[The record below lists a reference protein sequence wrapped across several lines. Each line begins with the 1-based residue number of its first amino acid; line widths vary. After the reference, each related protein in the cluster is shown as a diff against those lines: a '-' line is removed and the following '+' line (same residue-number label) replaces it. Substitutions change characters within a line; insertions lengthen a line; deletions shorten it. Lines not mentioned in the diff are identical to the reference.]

1 MSNASRRKWTVAV
14 WVAGDNNLESFGET
28 DLGEMKHVGSSD
40 EVAVVAQFDRM
51 GDEQTRR
58 YFLRAGTPL
67 DDDVVGELGETN
79 TGDPA
84 VAIDFFT
91 WAFGEWPS
99 EKRLAVIWNH
109 GSGIDEADIYARSVT
124 RGLRIERG
132 AAPDGDDTIPRAR
145 IREVAS
151 SGHRRALF
159 ATTVDRAVHSRA
171 IAYDD
176 TARDFLDN
184 AELKRVLEQVVE
196 RTGAPI
202 DVLGFDACLMNLV
215 EVAYQLRGTVD
226 HIVGSEEVEPGDG
239 WPYDGVLSELTAT
252 PELTGKEA
260 AARFV
265 QKYMDSYR
273 GDEAVTQSAVDVSR
287 AAAVAETT
295 SAFADACIP
304 LVESREDFGDFSK
317 AVKNAQRF
325 RMKDFADLGDLC
337 TRVGTPSMP
346 AGVQD
351 AASKL
356 RDVLFGDSPFVIASG
371 RKGAGVEGAT
381 GTAVYF
387 PIVGDVQVAYDE
399 LDFGRDTAWGNLI
412 ARYSEA

>member
-1 MSNASRRKWTVAV
+1 MSNGGRRKWTAAV
-14 WVAGDNNLESFGET
+14 WVAGDNNLDSFGET
-28 DLGEMKHVGSSD
+28 DLGEMKKVGSSD
-40 EVAVVAQFDRM
+40 DVAVVAQFDRM

-58 YFLRAGTPL
+58 YLLRADTAL
-67 DDDVVGELGETN
+67 EEDVVAELGETN

-84 VAIDFFT
+84 VAADFFT
-91 WAFGEWPS
+91 WAFAEWPS

-109 GSGIDEADIYARSVT
+109 GSGIDEADIYARATT
-124 RGLRIERG
+124 RGLRIER
-132 AAPDGDDTIPRAR
+132 APAPDDDAIARAR
-145 IREVAS
+145 VREVAS

-159 ATTVDRAVHSRA
+159 ATTLDKAVHSRA

-176 TARDFLDN
+176 AARDFLDN
-184 AELKRVLEQVVE
+184 AELKRVLAEVVE

-202 DVLGFDACLMNLV
+202 DILGFDACLMNLV
-215 EVAYQLRGTVD
+215 EVSYQLRGTVG

-239 WPYDGVLSELTAT
+239 WPYDGVIGELAT
-252 PELTGKEA
+252 TPDLPPREA
-260 AARFV
+260 AVRFV

-273 GDEAVTQSAVDVSR
+273 ADETVTQSAVDVSR
-287 AAAVAETT
+287 ASEVAEAM
-295 SAFADACIP
+295 SAFADASIP
-304 LVESREDFGDFSK
+304 LVDSNEHFGDFSK

-337 TRVGTPSMP
+337 ARVGGESAP
-346 AGVQD
+346 AHVQE
-351 AASKL
+351 AAATL
-356 RDVLFGDSPFVIASG
+356 REALFGESPFVIASG

-399 LDFGRDTAWGNLI
+399 LDFGRDTAWPALI
-412 ARYSEA
+412 AKYSEA

>member
-1 MSNASRRKWTVAV
+1 MSNGGRRKWTAAV
-14 WVAGDNNLESFGET
+14 WVAGDNNLDSFGET
-28 DLGEMKHVGSSD
+28 DLGEMKKVGSSD
-40 EVAVVAQFDRM
+40 DVAVVAQFDRM

-58 YFLRAGTPL
+58 YLLRADTAL
-67 DDDVVGELGETN
+67 EEDVVAELGETN

-84 VAIDFFT
+84 VAADFFA

-109 GSGIDEADIYARSVT
+109 GSGIDEADIYARATT
-124 RGLRIERG
+124 RGLRIER
-132 AAPDGDDTIPRAR
+132 APAPDDDAIPQAR
-145 IREVAS
+145 VREVAS

-159 ATTVDRAVHSRA
+159 ATTLDKAVHSRA

-176 TARDFLDN
+176 AARDFLDN
-184 AELKRVLEQVVE
+184 AELKRVLTEVVE

-202 DVLGFDACLMNLV
+202 DILGFDACLMNLV

-239 WPYDGVLSELTAT
+239 WPYDGVIGELAAT
-252 PELTGKEA
+252 PDLPPRDA
-260 AARFV
+260 AVRFV

-273 GDEAVTQSAVDVSR
+273 GDETVTQSAVDVSR
-287 AAAVAETT
+287 ASEVAEAM
-295 SAFADACIP
+295 SAFADASIP
-304 LVESREDFGDFSK
+304 LLDSNEHFGAFSK

-337 TRVGTPSMP
+337 ARVGAESAPTH
-346 AGVQD
+346 VQQ
-351 AASKL
+351 AAATL
-356 RDVLFGDSPFVIASG
+356 REALFGESPFVIASD

-399 LDFGRDTAWGNLI
+399 LDFGRDTAWPTLI
-412 ARYSEA
+412 AKYSEA